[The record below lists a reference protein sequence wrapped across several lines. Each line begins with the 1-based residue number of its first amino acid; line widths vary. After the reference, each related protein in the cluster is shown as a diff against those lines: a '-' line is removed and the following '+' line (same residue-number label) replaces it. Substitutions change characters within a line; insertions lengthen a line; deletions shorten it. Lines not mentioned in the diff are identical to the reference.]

1 MPSFTDSLAC
11 ACPSWNEFSG
21 VHNPT
26 HVWHRWCITTVNEL
40 RNSGWLPLAP
50 EPPLHPSS
58 IAPELQPCSSIPC
71 LLGTDS
77 VRYYMR
83 HQQQRFLP
91 GANDFFSKVG
101 STWVDITW
109 ITDVLVWID
118 LWGPSS
124 SPSPKGWSRASHPGS
139 LASCIPKVS
148 SNHVIIWGGYTF
160 TGMGLPF
167 PKHVWNYSLG
177 IWWEVEALRG
187 TSLVVQWLRLC
198 TSRTGGVGSIP
209 GWTAKIPNAKQH
221 SPKKKKW
228 KESNYSSTS
237 KQIRYYK
244 WMASV
249 LKLLF
254 SPV

>member
-21 VHNPT
+21 LHNPT

-50 EPPLHPSS
+50 EPPPRPGSVV
-58 IAPELQPCSSIPC
+58 PEFQPCSSISC

-118 LWGPSS
+118 LRGPSS
-124 SPSPKGWSRASHPGS
+124 SPSPEGVESSFPPRQSGFMYSKSVIQPRHHLGRIHIYWDGSVIPQTCLELLSWNLMRSWRAQGDVPGGPVVKT
-139 LASCIPKVS
+139 LHLQCR
-148 SNHVIIWGGYTF
+148 GYGF
-160 TGMGLPF
+160 
-167 PKHVWNYSLG
+167 HS
-177 IWWEVEALRG
+177 
-187 TSLVVQWLRLC
+187 WLD
-198 TSRTGGVGSIP
+198 
-209 GWTAKIPNAKQH
+209 N
-221 SPKKKKW
+221 
-228 KESNYSSTS
+228 
-237 KQIRYYK
+237 
-244 WMASV
+244 
-249 LKLLF
+249 
-254 SPV
+254 